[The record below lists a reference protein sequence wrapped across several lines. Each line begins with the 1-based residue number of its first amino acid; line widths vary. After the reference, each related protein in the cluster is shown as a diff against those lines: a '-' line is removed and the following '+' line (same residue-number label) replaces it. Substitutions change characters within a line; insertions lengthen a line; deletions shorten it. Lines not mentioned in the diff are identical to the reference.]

1 MNEKRFK
8 CNLNAKASEIKKKN
22 FQMIA
27 QHSFFDEKKNKTACD
42 QAGDVNVR

>member
-8 CNLNAKASEIKKKN
+8 CNLNAKASEIKKKY

-27 QHSFFDEKKNKTACD
+27 QHSIFDEKQNCMRP
-42 QAGDVNVR
+42 GWRLNVL